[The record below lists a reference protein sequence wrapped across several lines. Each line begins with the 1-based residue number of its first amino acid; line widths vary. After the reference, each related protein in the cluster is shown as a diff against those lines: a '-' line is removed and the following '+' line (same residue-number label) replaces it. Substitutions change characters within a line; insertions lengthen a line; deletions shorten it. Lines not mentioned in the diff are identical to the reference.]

1 MSDETYGLLAEF
13 GSEEELVEAARKVR
27 DAGYSRTDAYTPFPS
42 HDVIEALG
50 VKRSKVPLIVLLG
63 GMLGA
68 FTGYGL
74 QYWVS
79 AIDYPLNIGGR
90 PFNSWVSFIVVTF
103 ELTILFASISGVL
116 GMFALNKLPEPYH
129 PVFNVPEFKYA
140 SRDGFFLLIESKDEK
155 FDPAQ
160 TRELL
165 EGLSAVIVREVE
177 P

>member
-1 MSDETYGLLAEF
+1 MSEETYGLLAEF
-13 GSEEELVEAARKVR
+13 GSEQELVAAAQKVR
-27 DAGYSRTDAYTPFPS
+27 DAGYTRTDAYTPFPS

-63 GMLGA
+63 GTLGA
-68 FTGYGL
+68 LTGYGL

-90 PFNSWVSFIVVTF
+90 PYNSWVSFIVVTF

-129 PVFNVPEFKYA
+129 PVFNVPEFRHA
-140 SRDGFFLLIESKDEK
+140 SRDGFFLLIESKDEL
-155 FDPAQ
+155 FDRAQ
-160 TRELL
+160 TQELL
-165 EGLSAVIVREVE
+165 EGLSAVCVKEVE